1 MNELK
6 GTDFF
11 MAPECFQKERDR
23 TVDGKALDVWALG
36 VTIFCFYYRRLPFYG
51 DDLEVLIEEIKG
63 KE

>member
-1 MNELK
+1 
-6 GTDFF
+6 